1 MGQGHATDVCD
12 EKEGSRLS
20 ERDWTSEE
28 VAARNKAGAA
38 LLTYARPKTLLCDAA
53 LSQSVTRRSRSRA
66 NW

>member
-20 ERDWTSEE
+20 ERDWMSEE
-28 VAARNKAGAA
+28 VAARKKAGAA

-53 LSQSVTRRSRSRA
+53 LSQSVTRRSRSQQ
-66 NW
+66 